1 MVMSTIVKTVL
12 AKIARSGASQASKSG
27 LTISSKQLAALKKH
41 LGSAVANKP
50 MPKGSG
56 SMLRQES
63 KIEKALKSTLP
74 SPTTKFFT
82 SKKKGGGMATRG
94 MGAALRG
101 GGMALRGMGAAYKKK

>member
-41 LGSAVANKP
+41 LGSAAANKP

-74 SPTTKFFT
+74 SPTTKSFT

>member
-41 LGSAVANKP
+41 LGSAAANKP
-50 MPKGSG
+50 MPKGSE

-74 SPTTKFFT
+74 SPTTKSFT